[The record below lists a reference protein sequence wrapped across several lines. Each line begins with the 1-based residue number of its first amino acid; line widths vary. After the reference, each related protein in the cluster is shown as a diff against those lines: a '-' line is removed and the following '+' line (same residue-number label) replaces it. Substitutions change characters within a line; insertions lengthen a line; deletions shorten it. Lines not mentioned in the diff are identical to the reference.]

1 MIILKYER
9 RIFSL
14 FKQGFFPH
22 NKLLYGVRV
31 LGRILIIVLLSVIV
45 TSCSNTPKIVHY
57 SSCSDIQSC
66 AEKIMLR
73 VRDESKLLCEK
84 MSNDKIIVVKSTF
97 SRSGEVLDMELATSS
112 GVKEFDDVAFNAIRT
127 SAPLFE
133 LTMLNEEDFKKAS
146 VINFTFEGL
155 KKTE

>member
-1 MIILKYER
+1 
-9 RIFSL
+9 
-14 FKQGFFPH
+14 
-22 NKLLYGVRV
+22 
-31 LGRILIIVLLSVIV
+31 
-45 TSCSNTPKIVHY
+45 
-57 SSCSDIQSC
+57 
-66 AEKIMLR
+66 MLR